1 MRNFLIE
8 SLSFIMLNFGD
19 ILTFGSVLV
28 AFMAL
33 RLASKSFS
41 EHNRPYIT
49 INFEADSNRDFLCV
63 IIRNTGIRGA
73 EKVSLIVDPPPTSY
87 MFKSMHSEQEFS
99 KYKFS
104 FLAPQQVVKATFDLC
119 LYRYLNNQDPDND
132 VFEVKI
138 SYQHKNKQYH
148 DSYVID
154 ISYLKHLTGAPVS
167 DVERGLKKIHEDL
180 EKVVTALAPLKNSRK
195 S

>member
-1 MRNFLIE
+1 MSILIDIFNFIK
-8 SLSFIMLNFGD
+8 LNFGD
-19 ILTFGSVLV
+19 ILTFGAVLV

-33 RLASKSFS
+33 RLTSKSFS
-41 EHNRPYIT
+41 EHNRPYVT
-49 INFEADSNRDFLCV
+49 INFEADPNRDYLCV

-87 MFKSMHSEQEFS
+87 LFKSMPVEQEFS
-99 KYKFS
+99 KYQFS

-119 LYRYLNNQDPDND
+119 LYRYLDNQDPDND
-132 VFEVKI
+132 VFEIKI
-138 SYQHKNKQYH
+138 SYHHKKKQYH

-154 ISYLKHLTGAPVS
+154 ISYLKHLTGAPDS